1 MRELIARYRDTAT
14 MAGFLVLL
22 VAFIGTVL
30 VPGYRL
36 ANDLSANSAA
46 LKLVSEQQGQ
56 PEVMTRLLAALRDQL
71 RAGGYV
77 GQSLKDLRTT
87 VKHYDAAMTKLGDTD
102 VLQSSE
108 LKQTRELWAAYQA
121 QLAPVAGFAGIPY
134 SDSDTAGTRINAA
147 GRELLDDTRNALT
160 LGHGTTPQLTERMAS
175 LGTRLERDVADDAA
189 TLRGLMIAGV
199 AFASVLVAL
208 LLYVQLLKSR
218 HERVAREAQG
228 QTSDILATVREG
240 LFLIDSD
247 FRIGKAHST
256 ALCTLMRRDSFDGLT
271 FEDLLSPLVP
281 AKTYETAMKYVK
293 LLWGE
298 RVNENLIKTINPL
311 AEVKVNFDRREGSH
325 DIRYLEFDFHRV
337 KGDAGVRQILVSVN
351 DVTTRVLL
359 ARELKE
365 SQSSNSI
372 QMDMLIGIM
381 RVEPRQL
388 VSFLSDSDATLK
400 MVNTVLKVP
409 ARDDAGFRQ
418 KIEQMFREMH
428 KLKGEAAAL
437 GIASVENRAHAF
449 EDMLK
454 ELRDRPDLTGNDF
467 LPLLVRLDDLF
478 AHFRSVKEL
487 IDQLDG
493 LRAAAQVGAI
503 ASGGT
508 MAVQAMDVTRVLMQK
523 PASDVTGG
531 LEALAQRIAGEQ
543 GKKVRFEV
551 RGLELVPNDF
561 LRTVRAVAIQ
571 FVRNAVVHGIEAQ
584 AQRRASGKP
593 EVGTMQLEFG
603 RHADGIEMVFQD
615 DGAGLIADQIKKAAV
630 RRGTI
635 SADEARTIDGKAAI
649 GLIFRPGVSTQ
660 EHETRDAG
668 RGVGLDVVWKTVRG
682 MGGKISVSTAPGK
695 YTRFKILLPSD
706 GAQQGAV
713 A

>member
-1 MRELIARYRDTAT
+1 MRDLFARYRDTAT

-36 ANDLSANSAA
+36 AHDLSANSAA
-46 LKLVSEQQGQ
+46 LKLVSEQRGQ
-56 PEVMTRLLAALRDQL
+56 PEVMMRLLAALRDQL
-71 RAGGYV
+71 RGGAYI
-77 GQSLKDLRTT
+77 GQSLKDLSAT
-87 VKHYDAAMTKLGDTD
+87 VRDYDAALTQLGESTT
-102 VLQSSE
+102 QRAPE
-108 LKQTRELWAAYQA
+108 LAQARQLWSAYNA
-121 QLAPVAGFAGIPY
+121 QVAPIAGFAGIPY
-134 SDSDTAGTRINAA
+134 SDSDTTGTRINAA
-147 GRELLDDTRNALT
+147 GRELLQDARNALT
-160 LGHGTTPQLTERMAS
+160 FGRETAPQLTRQMAS
-175 LGTRLERDVADDAA
+175 IGTRLERDVADGAA
-189 TLRGLMIAGV
+189 MLRKLMIIGV
-199 AFASVLVAL
+199 AFASALVAL

-218 HERVAREAQG
+218 HERVAREAQS
-228 QTSDILATVREG
+228 QTRDILGTVKEG

-256 ALCTLMRRDSFDGLT
+256 ALGALMRRDSFDGMT
-271 FEDLLSPLVP
+271 FEELLRGLVP
-281 AKTYETAMKYVK
+281 EKTLDTATKYVK

-298 RVNENLIKTINPL
+298 RVNENLIKSINPL
-311 AEVKVNFDRREGSH
+311 AEVEVNFDRNHGGR

-337 KGDAGVRQILVSVN
+337 KNDSGARQILVSVN
-351 DVTTRVLL
+351 DVTSRVLL
-359 ARELKE
+359 ARELKD
-365 SQSSNSI
+365 SQSGNSV
-372 QMDMLIGIM
+372 QMDMLVGIL

-388 VSFLSDSDATLK
+388 VSFLSDSDATLRLI
-400 MVNTVLKVP
+400 NTVLKVP

-418 KIEQMFREMH
+418 KIDQMFREMH

-437 GIASVENRAHAF
+437 GLVTVENRAHAF

-454 ELRDRPDLTGNDF
+454 ELRDRQELSGNDF

-478 AHFRSVKEL
+478 AHFKTVREL

-503 ASGGT
+503 VSGGT
-508 MAVQAMDVTRVLMQK
+508 MAVQAMDVSRVLMQR
-523 PASDVTGG
+523 PVQDVTSG
-531 LEALAQRIAGEQ
+531 LETLAQRIAGEY

-551 RGLELVPNDF
+551 RGLELVPSDF

-584 AQRRASGKP
+584 TQRLASGKP
-593 EVGTMQLEFG
+593 DTGTMQLEFTRAG
-603 RHADGIEMVFQD
+603 NGIEMVFQD
-615 DGAGLIADQIKKAAV
+615 DGAGLHAEQIKEVAV

-635 SADEARTIDGKAAI
+635 TAEEARAIDGKAAI
-649 GLIFRPGVSTQ
+649 GLIFRPGFSTQ
-660 EHETRDAG
+660 DQETKDAG

-695 YTRFKILLPSD
+695 YTRFKILLPNESV
-706 GAQQGAV
+706 QQGAV

>member
-1 MRELIARYRDTAT
+1 MRDLFARYRDTAT

-36 ANDLSANSAA
+36 ANDLSAKSAA

-56 PEVMTRLLAALRDQL
+56 PEVMMRLLAALRDQL
-71 RAGGYV
+71 RGGAYV
-77 GQSLKDLRTT
+77 GQSLKDLAAT
-87 VKHYDAAMTKLGDTD
+87 VRDYDAALTQLGE
-102 VLQSSE
+102 SAAAPE
-108 LKQTRELWAAYQA
+108 LAQARQLWSAYHA
-121 QLAPVAGFAGIPY
+121 QVAPIAGFAGIPY
-134 SDSDTAGTRINAA
+134 SDSDTTGTRINAA
-147 GRELLDDTRNALT
+147 GRELLEDARNALT
-160 LGHGTTPQLTERMAS
+160 LGRDTTPQLTGRMAS
-175 LGTRLERDVADDAA
+175 IGTRLERDVADGAA
-189 TLRGLMIAGV
+189 TLRKLMIVGV

-218 HERVAREAQG
+218 HERVAREAQS
-228 QTSDILATVREG
+228 QTRDILGTVKEG

-247 FRIGKAHST
+247 FRIGKAHSA
-256 ALCTLMRRDSFDGLT
+256 ALCALMRRDSFDGMT
-271 FEDLLSPLVP
+271 FEDLLGTLVP
-281 AKTYETAMKYVK
+281 EKTLDTATKYVK

-298 RVNENLIKTINPL
+298 RVNENLIKSINPL
-311 AEVKVNFDRREGSH
+311 SEVEVNFDRSH
-325 DIRYLEFDFHRV
+325 GGRDIRYLEFDFHRV
-337 KGDAGVRQILVSVN
+337 KGDGGARQILVSVN
-351 DVTTRVLL
+351 DVTSRVLL

-365 SQSSNSI
+365 SQSSNSV
-372 QMDMLIGIM
+372 QMDMLVGIL

-400 MVNTVLKVP
+400 LINTVLKVP

-418 KIEQMFREMH
+418 KIDQMFREMH
-428 KLKGEAAAL
+428 KLKGESATL
-437 GIASVENRAHAF
+437 SLVSVENRAHAF

-454 ELRDRPDLTGNDF
+454 ELRDRQELTGNDF

-478 AHFRSVKEL
+478 AHFKTVREL

-503 ASGGT
+503 VSGGT
-508 MAVQAMDVTRVLMQK
+508 MAVQAMDVSRVLMQR
-523 PASDVTGG
+523 PVQDVTSG
-531 LEALAQRIAGEQ
+531 LEALAQRIAGDY

-551 RGLELVPNDF
+551 RGLELVPSDF

-571 FVRNAVVHGIEAQ
+571 FVRNAVVHGIEDQ
-584 AQRRASGKP
+584 AQRLASGKP
-593 EVGTMQLEFG
+593 DTGTMQLEFTRAG
-603 RHADGIEMVFQD
+603 SGIEMVFQD
-615 DGAGLIADQIKKAAV
+615 DGAGLLAEQIKEAAV

-635 SADEARTIDGKAAI
+635 TAEEARALDGKTAI
-649 GLIFRPGVSTQ
+649 GLIFRPGFSTQ
-660 EHETRDAG
+660 DQETKDAG

-682 MGGKISVSTAPGK
+682 MGGRIAVSTAPGK
-695 YTRFKILLPSD
+695 FTRFKVLLPNESV
-706 GAQQGAV
+706 QQGAV

>member
-1 MRELIARYRDTAT
+1 MRDLFARYRDTAT
-14 MAGFLVLL
+14 MAGFLFLL

-36 ANDLSANSAA
+36 AHDLSANSAA
-46 LKLVSEQQGQ
+46 LKLVSEQRGQ
-56 PEVMTRLLAALRDQL
+56 PEVMMRLLAALRDQL
-71 RAGGYV
+71 RGGAYI
-77 GQSLKDLRTT
+77 GQSLKDLSAT
-87 VKHYDAAMTKLGDTD
+87 VRDYDAAL
-102 VLQSSE
+102 
-108 LKQTRELWAAYQA
+108 A
-121 QLAPVAGFAGIPY
+121 QLGESTTQRAPELAQARQLWSAYNAQVAPIAGFNGIPY
-134 SDSDTAGTRINAA
+134 SDSDATGTRINAA
-147 GRELLDDTRNALT
+147 GRELLQDARNALT
-160 LGHGTTPQLTERMAS
+160 FGRETTPQLTKRMTS
-175 LGTRLERDVADDAA
+175 IGTRLERDVADGAA
-189 TLRGLMIAGV
+189 MLRKLMIIGV
-199 AFASVLVAL
+199 AFASALVAL

-218 HERVAREAQG
+218 HERVAREAQS
-228 QTSDILATVREG
+228 QTRDILGTVKEG

-256 ALCTLMRRDSFDGLT
+256 ALGALMRRDSFDGMT
-271 FEDLLSPLVP
+271 FEELLRGLVP
-281 AKTYETAMKYVK
+281 EKTLDTATKYVK

-298 RVNENLIKTINPL
+298 RVNENLIKSINPL
-311 AEVKVNFDRREGSH
+311 SEVEVNFDRNQGGR

-337 KGDAGVRQILVSVN
+337 KGDSGARQILVSVN
-351 DVTTRVLL
+351 DVTSRVLL
-359 ARELKE
+359 ARELKD
-365 SQSSNSI
+365 SQSGNSV
-372 QMDMLIGIM
+372 QMDMLVGIL

-388 VSFLSDSDATLK
+388 VSFLSDSDATLRLI
-400 MVNTVLKVP
+400 NTVLKVP

-418 KIEQMFREMH
+418 KIDQMFREMH

-437 GIASVENRAHAF
+437 GLVTVENRAHAF

-454 ELRDRPDLTGNDF
+454 ELRDRQELSGNDF

-478 AHFRSVKEL
+478 AHFKTVREL

-503 ASGGT
+503 VSGGT
-508 MAVQAMDVTRVLMQK
+508 MAVQAMDVSRVLMQR
-523 PASDVTGG
+523 PVQDVTSG
-531 LEALAQRIAGEQ
+531 LETLAQRIAGEH

-551 RGLELVPNDF
+551 RGLEIVPIDF

-584 AQRRASGKP
+584 SQRLASGKP
-593 EVGTMQLEFG
+593 DTGTMQLEFT
-603 RHADGIEMVFQD
+603 RASSGIEMVFQD
-615 DGAGLIADQIKKAAV
+615 DGAGLHAEQIKEVAV

-635 SADEARTIDGKAAI
+635 TAEEARAIDGKAAI
-649 GLIFRPGVSTQ
+649 GLIFRPGFSTQ
-660 EHETRDAG
+660 DQETKDAG

-695 YTRFKILLPSD
+695 YTRFKILLPNESV
-706 GAQQGAV
+706 QQGAV

>member
-56 PEVMTRLLAALRDQL
+56 PEVMLRLLAALRDQL
-71 RAGGYV
+71 RGGGYV
-77 GQSLKDLRTT
+77 GQSLKDLGTT
-87 VKHYDAAMTKLGDTD
+87 VKHYDAALTKLGDSA

-108 LKQTRELWAAYQA
+108 LKQARQLWAAYQA

-134 SDSDTAGTRINAA
+134 SDSDIAGTRINAA
-147 GRELLDDTRNALT
+147 GRELLDNTRDALT
-160 LGHGTTPQLTERMAS
+160 LGRDTTPQLTERMAS
-175 LGTRLERDVADDAA
+175 IGTRLERDVADDAA

-208 LLYVQLLKSR
+208 LLYFQWLKSR
-218 HERVAREAQG
+218 HERVAREAQN
-228 QTSDILATVREG
+228 QTRDILATVKEG

-247 FRIGKAHST
+247 FRIGKAHSA
-256 ALCTLMRRDSFDGLT
+256 ALCALMRRDSFDGMT
-271 FEDLLSPLVP
+271 FEDVLGRLVP
-281 AKTYETAMKYVK
+281 EKTLETATKFVK

-311 AEVKVNFDRREGSH
+311 AEVEVNFDRNHGGR

-337 KGDAGVRQILVSVN
+337 KGDGGVRQVLVSVN
-351 DVTTRVLL
+351 DVTSRVLL
-359 ARELKE
+359 SRELKE
-365 SQSSNSI
+365 SQSGNSV

-388 VSFLSDSDATLK
+388 VSFLSDSDAILK

-418 KIEQMFREMH
+418 KIDQMFREMH

-437 GIASVENRAHAF
+437 GLATVENRAHAF

-454 ELRDRPDLTGNDF
+454 DLRDREELTGNDF

-478 AHFRSVKEL
+478 AHFKSVKEL

-523 PASDVTGG
+523 PATDVTGG
-531 LEALAQRIAGEQ
+531 LEALAQRIAGEH

-551 RGLELVPNDF
+551 RGIELVPGDF

-571 FVRNAVVHGIEAQ
+571 FVRNAVVHGIEAH

-593 EVGTMQLEFG
+593 EVGTMKLEFS
-603 RHADGIEMVFQD
+603 RHADGVEMVFQD
-615 DGAGLIADQIKKAAV
+615 DGAGLIADQIKEAAV

-695 YTRFKILLPSD
+695 FTRFKILLPSES
-706 GAQQGAV
+706 AQQGAV

>member
-1 MRELIARYRDTAT
+1 MRDLIARYRDTAT

-46 LKLVSEQQGQ
+46 LKLVSAQQGQ
-56 PEVMTRLLAALRDQL
+56 PEVMMRLLAALRDQL

-77 GQSLKDLRTT
+77 GQSLKDIGTT
-87 VKHYDAAMTKLGDTD
+87 VRQYDAALTELGDSA
-102 VLQSSE
+102 VQSAHIGE
-108 LKQTRELWAAYQA
+108 ARKLWSTYHA
-121 QLAPVAGFAGIPY
+121 QLAPVAGFTGIPY

-147 GRELLDDTRNALT
+147 GRELLESTRNALT
-160 LGHGTTPQLTERMAS
+160 LGRGATPQLIERMAEI
-175 LGTRLERDVADDAA
+175 GARLERDVARDAA
-189 TLRGLMIAGV
+189 RLRALMIAGV

-208 LLYVQLLKSR
+208 LLYFQWLKSR
-218 HERVAREAQG
+218 HARAAREAQS
-228 QTSDILATVREG
+228 QTRDILATVKEG
-240 LFLIDSD
+240 LFLIDSE
-247 FRIGKAHST
+247 FRIGKAHSA
-256 ALCTLMRRDSFDGLT
+256 ALCALMRREKFDGMT
-271 FEDLLSPLVP
+271 FEDLLAPLVP
-281 AKTYETAMKYVK
+281 AKTYDTAVKYVK

-298 RVNENLIKTINPL
+298 RVNENLIKSINPL
-311 AEVKVNFDRREGSH
+311 AEVKVNFDRREGSR

-337 KGDAGVRQILVSVN
+337 KADAGVHQILVAVN

-365 SQSSNSI
+365 SQSSNSV

-409 ARDDAGFRQ
+409 ARDDAAFRQ

-437 GIASVENRAHAF
+437 GLATVENRAHAF

-454 ELRDRPDLTGNDF
+454 ELRDRRDLTGNDF

-478 AHFRSVKEL
+478 AHFKSVREL

-503 ASGGT
+503 SSGGT

-523 PASDVTGG
+523 PTQDVTGG
-531 LEALAQRIAGEQ
+531 LEALAQRIAGEHD
-543 GKKVRFEV
+543 KKVRFEI

-593 EVGTMQLEFG
+593 EVGTMQLEVSRQG
-603 RHADGIEMVFQD
+603 DGIEMIFQD
-615 DGAGLIADQIKKAAV
+615 DGAGLIAEHIREVAV

-635 SADEARTIDGKAAI
+635 TADEARTLDGKAAI
-649 GLIFRPGVSTQ
+649 GLIFRPGFSTQ

-682 MGGKISVSTAPGK
+682 MGGRISVSTAPGK
-695 YTRFKILLPSD
+695 FTRFKIVLPAE
-706 GAQQGAV
+706 GTQQGAV

>member
-1 MRELIARYRDTAT
+1 MRELSARYRDTVT

-56 PEVMTRLLAALRDQL
+56 PEVMMRLLAALRDQL
-71 RAGGYV
+71 RGGAYV
-77 GQSLKDLRTT
+77 GQSLKDLSAT
-87 VKHYDAAMTKLGDTD
+87 VRDYDAALRQLGASAAR
-102 VLQSSE
+102 QAPE
-108 LKQTRELWAAYQA
+108 LAEARQLWSAYQA
-121 QLAPVAGFAGIPY
+121 QVAPVAGFSGIPY
-134 SDSDTAGTRINAA
+134 SDSDVAGTRINAA
-147 GRELLDDTRNALT
+147 GRQLLDNARTALATGRDATPKLT
-160 LGHGTTPQLTERMAS
+160 GKMARI
-175 LGTRLERDVADDAA
+175 GARLERDVAHGAA
-189 TLRGLMIAGV
+189 TLRKLMIAGV

-208 LLYVQLLKSR
+208 LLYFQWLKSR
-218 HERVAREAQG
+218 HERVAREAQS
-228 QTSDILATVREG
+228 QTRDILATVKEG

-247 FRIGKAHST
+247 FRIGKAHSA
-256 ALCTLMRRDSFDGLT
+256 ALCALMRRDSFEGMT
-271 FEDLLSPLVP
+271 FEDLLAPLVP
-281 AKTYETAMKYVK
+281 AKTYDTAVKYVK

-298 RVNENLIKTINPL
+298 RVNENLIKSINPL
-311 AEVKVNFDRREGSH
+311 AEVKVNFDRREASR

-365 SQSSNSI
+365 SQSGNSV
-372 QMDMLIGIM
+372 QMDMLVGILK
-381 RVEPRQL
+381 VEPRQL
-388 VSFLSDSDATLK
+388 VAFLSDSDATLK
-400 MVNTVLKVP
+400 LVNTVLKVP

-418 KIEQMFREMH
+418 KIDQMFREMH
-428 KLKGEAAAL
+428 KLKGESAAL
-437 GIASVENRAHAF
+437 GLVTVENRAHAF
-449 EDMLK
+449 EDLLK

-478 AHFRSVKEL
+478 AHFKSVREL

-508 MAVQAMDVTRVLMQK
+508 MAVQALDVAKTLMQR
-523 PASDVTGG
+523 PVQDVTGG
-531 LEALAQRIAGEQ
+531 LETLAQRIAGEC

-551 RGLELVPNDF
+551 RGLELVPNDY

-571 FVRNAVVHGIEAQ
+571 FVRNAVVHGIEDE
-584 AQRRASGKP
+584 AQRAASGKP
-593 EVGTMQLEFG
+593 ETGTMLLEFTRVANG
-603 RHADGIEMVFQD
+603 VDMIFQD
-615 DGAGLIADQIKKAAV
+615 DGAGLIAEQIREAAV
-630 RRGTI
+630 RRGTVTEE
-635 SADEARTIDGKAAI
+635 EARALDGKAVI
-649 GLIFRPGVSTQ
+649 GLIFRPGFSTQ
-660 EHETRDAG
+660 EQETKDAG

-682 MGGKISVSTAPGK
+682 MGGKIAVSTAPGK
-695 YTRFKILLPSD
+695 YTRFKIHLPNE

>member
-1 MRELIARYRDTAT
+1 MRELFARYRDTAT

-46 LKLVSEQQGQ
+46 LKLVSEQRGQ
-56 PEVMTRLLAALRDQL
+56 PEVMMRLLAALRDQL
-71 RAGGYV
+71 RGGAYV
-77 GQSLKDLRTT
+77 GQSLKDLGVT
-87 VKHYDAAMTKLGDTD
+87 VPGYDAALTQLGGSAA
-102 VLQSSE
+102 QHAPE
-108 LKQTRELWAAYQA
+108 FAEARQLWGALHA
-121 QLAPVAGFAGIPY
+121 QVAPIAGFDGIPY
-134 SDSDTAGTRINAA
+134 SDSDIAGTRINAA
-147 GRELLDDTRNALT
+147 GRELLEDARNALT
-160 LGHGTTPQLTERMAS
+160 LGRDSAPQLAKQMAS
-175 LGTRLERDVADDAA
+175 IGARLEREVAHGAA
-189 TLRGLMIAGV
+189 TLRKLMIIGV

-218 HERVAREAQG
+218 HERVAREAQS
-228 QTSDILATVREG
+228 QTRDILATVKEG

-247 FRIGKAHST
+247 FRIAKAHSA
-256 ALCTLMRRDSFDGLT
+256 ALSALMRRENFDGLT
-271 FEDLLSPLVP
+271 FADLLGQLVP
-281 AKTYETAMKYVK
+281 EKTLETATKYVK

-298 RVNENLIKTINPL
+298 RVNENLIKSINPL
-311 AEVKVNFDRREGSH
+311 AEVEVNFDRRQGGN

-337 KGDAGVRQILVSVN
+337 KGDGGARQILVSVN
-351 DVTTRVLL
+351 DVTSRVLL

-372 QMDMLIGIM
+372 QMDMLLGIL

-388 VSFLSDSDATLK
+388 VSFLSDSDAILK

-418 KIEQMFREMH
+418 KIDQMFREMH
-428 KLKGEAAAL
+428 KLKGESAAMGL
-437 GIASVENRAHAF
+437 VTVENRAHAF

-454 ELRDRPDLTGNDF
+454 ELRDRPELTGNDF

-478 AHFRSVKEL
+478 AHFKTVREL

-503 ASGGT
+503 VSGGT
-508 MAVQAMDVTRVLMQK
+508 MAVQAMDVSRVLMQR
-523 PASDVTGG
+523 PVQDVTSG
-531 LEALAQRIAGEQ
+531 LESLAQRIAGEY

-551 RGLELVPNDF
+551 RGLELVPGDF
-561 LRTVRAVAIQ
+561 LRTIRAVAIQ
-571 FVRNAVVHGIEAQ
+571 FVRNAVVHGIEDQ
-584 AQRRASGKP
+584 AQRVASGKP
-593 EVGTMQLEFG
+593 DTGTMQLEFT
-603 RHADGIEMVFQD
+603 RAANGIEMVFQD
-615 DGAGLIADQIKKAAV
+615 DGAGLLADQIKEAAV

-635 SADEARTIDGKAAI
+635 TAEEALTFDGKAAI
-649 GLIFRPGVSTQ
+649 GLIFRPGFSTQ
-660 EHETRDAG
+660 EQETKDAG
-668 RGVGLDVVWKTVRG
+668 RGVGLDVVWKTVRS
-682 MGGKISVSTAPGK
+682 MGGRISVSTAPGK
-695 YTRFKILLPSD
+695 FTRFKIHLPNESV
-706 GAQQGAV
+706 QQGAV